1 MWVTKRPL
9 TVAAAVIALA
19 LPFGATHALAAPSA
33 DQRLDALELFA
44 DDQPAP
50 GPANPAAPILVDR
63 RCLTGPVICVD
74 KTTRVLRFIRD
85 GRIMLTLKV
94 RFGSRG
100 QPTREGAF
108 RVFRK
113 DRHHVS
119 SQFPGLPMPYSLF
132 FSRGEA
138 VHYSPDFARVGYQG
152 HSHGCVETRD
162 RNGTAELFAMTRV
175 GYELVVY
182 RGPRPSPPTVAAA
195 PAPEQPKA
203 QVVTASPA
211 VHRHL

>member
-1 MWVTKRPL
+1 MWATKRPL
-9 TVAAAVIALA
+9 TAAAAAIALV
-19 LPFGATHALAAPSA
+19 LPFGASNALAAPSA
-33 DQRLDALELFA
+33 NQRLDALLVFA

-50 GPANPAAPILVDR
+50 PPSDPAAPILVDR

-74 KTTRVLRFIRD
+74 KTTRVLRFIRN
-85 GRIMLTLKV
+85 GRIMLTVAV

-113 DRHHVS
+113 DQHHVS
-119 SQFPGLPMPYSLF
+119 SQFRGLPMPYSLF

-162 RNGTAELFAMTRV
+162 RMATAELFAMTRI
-175 GYELVVY
+175 GDKLVVY
-182 RGPRPSPPTVAAA
+182 RGPRPTPTTVA
-195 PAPEQPKA
+195 PAPVPLPPNGPG
-203 QVVTASPA
+203 VTASSA